1 MTSKASSADRV
12 FLPEACR
19 RSTKASWAA
28 TRFSFSRTRW
38 LFSFSRS
45 AHFDMAT
52 PSRTLSVIVPLRTQW
67 CERQGRLSSANGPT
81 LPTVWASNGRE
92 AGTLG
97 DQVLADRLAGRLR
110 SVAHAELVLR
120 LLKMRANGFF
130 PETEQLRHFFGL
142 LPHRNKP

>member
-45 AHFDMAT
+45 AHFDMAI
-52 PSRTLSVIVPLRTQW
+52 PSRTLSVIVPRLVQW
-67 CERQGRLSSANGPT
+67 CERQDGLSSANGPT
-81 LPTVWASNGRE
+81 LPPVRASNDRQT
-92 AGTLG
+92 GTLR

-120 LLKMRANGFF
+120 FLEMRANGFF
-130 PETEQLRHFFGL
+130 PETEQLGHFFGL